1 MKYFPTLEDTVT
13 LMLSDDYEN
22 RLLAEYWQTKI
33 RYERLRYALMST
45 EQEDEVKP
53 NSHLD
58 NLLQLWSDQ
67 IEAMKDYLDVLEERL
82 GLITAG
88 IVLFMA
94 ALLTMPGGR
103 KRQKYQEWNYRD
115 AYADELEAR
124 RRAKAS
130 WDSIRRANEK

>member
-1 MKYFPTLEDTVT
+1 
-13 LMLSDDYEN
+13 MLSDDYEK

-82 GLITAG
+82 VFEG
-88 IVLFMA
+88 VE
-94 ALLTMPGGR
+94 
-103 KRQKYQEWNYRD
+103 Y
-115 AYADELEAR
+115 LEA
-124 RRAKAS
+124 
-130 WDSIRRANEK
+130 EK